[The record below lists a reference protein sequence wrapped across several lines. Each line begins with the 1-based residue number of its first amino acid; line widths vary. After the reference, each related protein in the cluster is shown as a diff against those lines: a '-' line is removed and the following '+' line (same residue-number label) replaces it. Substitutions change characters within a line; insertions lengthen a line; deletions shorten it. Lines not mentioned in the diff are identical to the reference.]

1 MSMCNYIFKGG
12 LLSIILGLTCLS
24 IQICMRTSK
33 KNLQEI
39 DEDKKQSGEISMD
52 KYTIID
58 EKDEFDIDTGY
69 GYYIDFK

>member
-1 MSMCNYIFKGG
+1 
-12 LLSIILGLTCLS
+12 
-24 IQICMRTSK
+24 MRTSK